1 MNAVTINN
9 KQFPTLE
16 YKNQRVVTF
25 EMIDEVH
32 ERPNGLAKATFHRN
46 KHRFVEGEDTYL
58 IDYSEKYVFETFGI
72 DVPPRGLRVF
82 TESGY
87 LMIVK
92 SFNDDLAWQVQ
103 RELVNSYFRIKQLI
117 PGRSPLKSKAEILA
131 EMAQMHLEHERR
143 INAVNA
149 QVAEVSAQVSKVAE
163 TVEQIKKGNIP
174 EGYIGYRQ
182 LAAKCGLTEAKCR
195 NLVNAYRIPTDTHEF
210 LTPDGLLARRS
221 IVALAP
227 FRKAFKQVMSEAEPR
242 NKRWYHPRMGLF
254 QAIHHPVPESP
265 KANLSLHTAREKIKT
280 GYATVCRRASWPE
293 SVWVW
298 PERGS
303 RKNWRTIRDGKIC
316 AIDLQPEDVAAT
328 DWIVS

>member
-1 MNAVTINN
+1 MNLPISRKATMTSIEIAELVGKRHDNVKRTIETLAKGGVVRFPQIEVFEKINN
-9 KQFPTLE
+9 L
-16 YKNQRVVTF
+16 
-25 EMIDEVH
+25 
-32 ERPNGLAKATFHRN
+32 GLR
-46 KHRFVEGEDTYL
+46 RSVEA
-58 IDYSEKYVFETFGI
+58 YVFEGEQGKRDSI
-72 DVPPRGLRVF
+72 IVVAQLSPEF
-82 TESGY
+82 TAR
-87 LMIVK
+87 LV
-92 SFNDDLAWQVQ
+92 DRW
-103 RELVNSYFRIKQLI
+103 RELENARE
-117 PGRSPLKSKAEILA
+117 PLKSKAEILA

-163 TVEQIKKGNIP
+163 TVEQIKKGNMP

-242 NKRWYHPRMGLF
+242 NKRWYHPKMGMF

-265 KANLSLHTAREKIKT
+265 KDNLSLHTAREKIRT
-280 GYATVCRRASWPE
+280 GYATVCRRSSWPE
-293 SVWVW
+293 GVWYGPKVDHESTGA
-298 PERGS
+298 PSG
-303 RKNWRTIRDGKIC
+303 TGKSMLLI
-316 AIDLQPEDVAAT
+316 
-328 DWIVS
+328 

>member
-1 MNAVTINN
+1 MNLSISQKATMTSIEIAELVGSRQDSVKRTIETLAKKSVIQFPQSVEIEN
-9 KQFPTLE
+9 KQSVGPRRFS
-16 YKNQRVVTF
+16 
-25 EMIDEVH
+25 
-32 ERPNGLAKATFHRN
+32 KAYIF
-46 KHRFVEGEDTYL
+46 EGEQGKRDSIIVVAQL
-58 IDYSEKYVFETFGI
+58 SPE
-72 DVPPRGLRVF
+72 F
-82 TESGY
+82 TAR
-87 LMIVK
+87 LV
-92 SFNDDLAWQVQ
+92 DRW
-103 RELVNSYFRIKQLI
+103 RELENAR
-117 PGRSPLKSKAEILA
+117 GPLKSKAEILA

-149 QVAEVSAQVSKVAE
+149 QVAEVSAQVSMVAE
-163 TVEQIKKGNIP
+163 TLEQIKKGNMP

-242 NKRWYHPRMGLF
+242 NKRWYHPKMGMF

-265 KANLSLHTAREKIKT
+265 KANLSLHTARERIKT
-280 GYATVCRRASWPE
+280 GYAIVCRRASWPKG
-293 SVWVW
+293 VWVW
-298 PERGS
+298 PEGGS
-303 RKNWRTIRDGKIC
+303 RKHWRTIRDGKIH
-316 AIDLQPEDVAAT
+316 AIDLAPEDVVAT

>member
-1 MNAVTINN
+1 MNLSISQKATMSSLDIAELVGSRHGNVLRTIRNMMASGVIRETQNEFVERINN
-9 KQFPTLE
+9 LGK
-16 YKNQRVVTF
+16 VVK
-25 EMIDEVH
+25 DPV
-32 ERPNGLAKATFHRN
+32 
-46 KHRFVEGEDTYL
+46 
-58 IDYSEKYVFETFGI
+58 YVFEGEQGKRDSI
-72 DVPPRGLRVF
+72 VVVAQLSPEF
-82 TESGY
+82 TAR
-87 LMIVK
+87 LV
-92 SFNDDLAWQVQ
+92 NRW
-103 RELVNSYFRIKQLI
+103 RELENARVQ
-117 PGRSPLKSKAEILA
+117 LKSKAEILA

-149 QVAEVSAQVSKVAE
+149 QVAEVSAQVSMVAE
-163 TVEQIKKGNIP
+163 TLEQIKKGNIP

-242 NKRWYHPRMGLF
+242 NKRWYHPKMGMF

-265 KANLSLHTAREKIKT
+265 KANLSLHTARERIKT
-280 GYATVCRRASWPE
+280 GYAIVCRRASWPE
-293 SVWVW
+293 GVWVW
-298 PERGS
+298 PEGGS
-303 RKNWRTIRDGKIC
+303 RKHWRTIRDGKIH
-316 AIDLQPEDVAAT
+316 AIDLAPEDVVAT

>member
-1 MNAVTINN
+1 MNLSISQKATMSSLDIAELVGSRHGNVLRTIRNMMASGVIRETQNEFVERINN
-9 KQFPTLE
+9 LGK
-16 YKNQRVVTF
+16 VVK
-25 EMIDEVH
+25 DPV
-32 ERPNGLAKATFHRN
+32 
-46 KHRFVEGEDTYL
+46 
-58 IDYSEKYVFETFGI
+58 YVFEGEQGKRDSI
-72 DVPPRGLRVF
+72 VVVAQLSPEF
-82 TESGY
+82 TAR
-87 LMIVK
+87 LV
-92 SFNDDLAWQVQ
+92 DRW
-103 RELVNSYFRIKQLI
+103 RELENARVQ
-117 PGRSPLKSKAEILA
+117 LKSKAEILA

-149 QVAEVSAQVSKVAE
+149 QVAEVSAQVSMVAE
-163 TVEQIKKGNIP
+163 TLEQIKKGNIP

-242 NKRWYHPRMGLF
+242 NKRWYHPKMGMF

-265 KANLSLHTAREKIKT
+265 KDNLSLHTVREKIRT
-280 GYATVCRRASWPE
+280 GYATVCRRSSWPE
-293 SVWVW
+293 GIWVW
-298 PERGS
+298 PEGGS
-303 RKNWRTIRDGKIC
+303 RKHWRTIRDGKIH
-316 AIDLQPEDVAAT
+316 AIDLAPEDIVAT